1 MDLEQALRRDL
12 ADAVRAQ
19 MSDQL
24 LNGDPTVANQS
35 GDVTGFYKRLAA
47 PADPA
52 AVADYAAY
60 AGVHALAVDGIHAFM
75 ETEVSSVVPVGVY
88 QHVAAVYQA
97 GSGESGS
104 EAMKRR
110 SAGCVASSFAT
121 APANASG
128 VSKGTI
134 LHAGKDAMCG
144 DSVAAMW
151 PTLEVI
157 RDIYS
162 GAGEGRNNPY
172 LHSALGP
179 TSRCARGRTSGSRS
193 TRRRRP
199 SA

>member
-12 ADAVRAQ
+12 ADAVRARV
-19 MSDQL
+19 SDQL

-60 AGVHALAVDGIHAFM
+60 AGVHALAVDGIHAIM
-75 ETEVSSVVPVGVY
+75 EAEVSSVVPVGVY

-121 APANASG
+121 ARPTPA
-128 VSKGTI
+128 VSAKARSCTRAWTPCAATR
-134 LHAGKDAMCG
+134 LRRCG
-144 DSVAAMW
+144 
-151 PTLEVI
+151 
-157 RDIYS
+157 
-162 GAGEGRNNPY
+162 
-172 LHSALGP
+172 
-179 TSRCARGRTSGSRS
+179 
-193 TRRRRP
+193 RRLK
-199 SA
+199 